1 LRAPAKASLM
11 GRSNTI
17 RIGADTAVCAGSG
30 LCSHIAAKYF
40 DSADGV
46 VKILR
51 EEVDGEDDEAV
62 AEAISACPTQALR
75 LERSSRSS

>member
-1 LRAPAKASLM
+1 M
-11 GRSNTI
+11 GLGDTT

-30 LCSHIAAKYF
+30 LCSHIASKYF

-46 VKILR
+46 VKVLQ
-51 EEVDGEDDEAV
+51 EKVDSQDDATV

-75 LERSSRSS
+75 LERSSTIA